1 MVVARRFGQGRVVAV
16 MTDTIWR
23 WRLAA
28 KSWVAERSP
37 YDTFWVQLM
46 DWLIPKEQNKQEEN
60 RLELVS
66 DRSNYLTGEKPEL
79 RAILSQSSGDAKRP
93 ATLALHVER
102 VGGRSLTLALH
113 CAGAEGNPR
122 MCMHQVLVT
131 TSLNTHRAV
140 DIRAD
145 LRAAIERWTAPAR
158 VATLATC

>member
-1 MVVARRFGQGRVVAV
+1 MMPA
-16 MTDTIWR
+16 
-23 WRLAA
+23 RLAA
-28 KSWVAERSP
+28 TQAPPDAASFRRERLIRFSDCDPAGIVFYAEYFVMLNGLVEDWVNEELSIGYHTLVLERRIGLPTVHMEVDFQAVS
-37 YDTFWVQLM
+37 
-46 DWLIPKEQNKQEEN
+46 
-60 RLELVS
+60 RLG
-66 DRSNYLTGEKPEL
+66 DRV
-79 RAILSQSSGDAKRP
+79 
-93 ATLALHVER
+93 TLALRVER